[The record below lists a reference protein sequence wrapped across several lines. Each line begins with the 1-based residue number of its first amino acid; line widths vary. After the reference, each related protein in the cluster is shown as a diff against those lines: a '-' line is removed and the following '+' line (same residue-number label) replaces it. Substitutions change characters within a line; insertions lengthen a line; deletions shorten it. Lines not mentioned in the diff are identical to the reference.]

1 MTLLATDAPGPDLA
15 LYEPGR
21 GRVALS
27 QFWQDGPAVFVFL
40 RHFG

>member
-1 MTLLATDAPGPDLA
+1 MSLQETHQPGPDLA

-21 GRVALS
+21 GKVPLS
-27 QFWQDGPAVFVFL
+27 TYWQDGPAVFVFL